1 MISKIE
7 IAIRSMEWEKKIKR
21 KEASAFSKLQWLGYA
36 MQLRDGH

>member
-7 IAIRSMEWEKKIKR
+7 TAIRSMEWE
-21 KEASAFSKLQWLGYA
+21 ASAFAKLQWLGYA